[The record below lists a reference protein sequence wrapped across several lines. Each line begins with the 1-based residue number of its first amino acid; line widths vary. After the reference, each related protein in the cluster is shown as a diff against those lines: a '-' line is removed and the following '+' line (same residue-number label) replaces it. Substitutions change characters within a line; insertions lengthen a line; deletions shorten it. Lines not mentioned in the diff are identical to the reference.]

1 MKTRVIG
8 RRSLFILAGLLLLAV
23 GACSDPMG
31 LKAKKHK
38 LEALQA
44 GIAERTEKTSQA
56 LEYYTREERALIE
69 EGKQKKDACGVQT
82 YTSVN
87 DSTCPGLP
95 FHLQL
100 LQKAVRYRLELQ
112 RIANQ
117 LAAAKPEVE
126 FLLRDVSYD
135 IRMREALKG
144 PGAAA
149 LVQSINTVLNQ
160 YKLPAQSL
168 IDEAKLPP
176 FTTEQAW
183 TLITMANQLVALT
196 NQARAA
202 QGIKALN
209 PNAALTK
216 AARACVQYA
225 IDHDTFAWDPDWEH
239 FFRDAGYN
247 FSLAHPIRIVTQQ
260 TAESTYQF
268 LMDST
273 NCPGCRADILAPRF
287 TEIGIAAVAGVY
299 EGRVIVAMA
308 LMLGSPAAASG
319 SRSAAVVPSPA
330 LAPTLTKTPT
340 PKPTRKPALTPTRT
354 PVSKEAVSMTVAS
367 VRMGESVYYPVN
379 GILRPDP
386 TGKRFT
392 ISDFSNNGVW
402 EPTGIFVQRGM
413 DLRFSA
419 TGEWGLLSALRGRTC
434 PGNEFTIGATKQV
447 SVPCDGEVEMKLG
460 SIHGLVSRNAVTVS
474 ITVSR

>member
-1 MKTRVIG
+1 MKTRVVR
-8 RRSLFILAGLLLLAV
+8 RRSLFILASLLLLAV

-299 EGRVIVAMA
+299 EGQVIVAMA
-308 LMLGSPAAASG
+308 LMLGSPAATSG
-319 SRSAAVVPSPA
+319 SRSAVVVPSPA

-340 PKPTRKPALTPTRT
+340 PRPTKLPTAT
-354 PVSKEAVSMTVAS
+354 TYQVA
-367 VRMGESVYYPVN
+367 
-379 GILRPDP
+379 GILRTDP
-386 TGKRFT
+386 RGQEITRY
-392 ISDFSNNGVW
+392 ILVDSRW
-402 EPTGIFVQRGM
+402 QPTGIYVKQGM
-413 DLRFSA
+413 N
-419 TGEWGLLSALRGRTC
+419 LLCQVDFHECMGGWYEFRTCSEGRTFIFHHSYA
-434 PGNEFTIGATKQV
+434 PFKA
-447 SVPCDGEVEMKLG
+447 PCDGELEIRG
-460 SIHGLVSRNAVTVS
+460 ESRCSGREVRSESLVTVW
-474 ITVSR
+474 